1 MTTERTLGTL
11 RVGAIDCGTNS
22 IRLLVADIADAES
35 AEGKSAGPMPTL
47 HDVIREMVITRLG
60 QGVDK
65 TGKLDPEAI
74 DRTLTVT
81 RNYQR
86 QVEELGVQRF
96 RFVATSATR
105 DAKNRD
111 VFVNGVRDITGADPQ
126 VISGKEEAR
135 LSFTGAL
142 SALPS
147 GLSGPY
153 MVVDI
158 GGGSTEFVLGTAGPA
173 GGEVHQSISIDMG
186 SVRVT
191 ERFSTTHPDGDQWG
205 PENLDEARRWI
216 DAKLDEAQQAV
227 DFASARTVVGVAGT
241 VTSIAALIAGVNEY
255 SPEVT
260 HGLIPTPQQWAN
272 AIKFMIQEPIVDK
285 ASLGFMPLGRADV
298 IGGGAL
304 VWERILVRLGILAD
318 PADDPSLSLDVHAGD
333 SKTVAVVSEHDILD
347 GLALSLA
354 QTRS

>member
-147 GLSGPY
+147 GSSGPY

-158 GGGSTEFVLGTAGPA
+158 GGGSGHRTVFHHPPRWGPMGAREPGRSPALDRRQTRRSPA
-173 GGEVHQSISIDMG
+173 GGGFCQRKD
-186 SVRVT
+186 RC
-191 ERFSTTHPDGDQWG
+191 RCRGDR
-205 PENLDEARRWI
+205 D
-216 DAKLDEAQQAV
+216 V
-227 DFASARTVVGVAGT
+227 DC
-241 VTSIAALIAGVNEY
+241 
-255 SPEVT
+255 
-260 HGLIPTPQQWAN
+260 
-272 AIKFMIQEPIVDK
+272 
-285 ASLGFMPLGRADV
+285 RADC
-298 IGGGAL
+298 G
-304 VWERILVRLGILAD
+304 
-318 PADDPSLSLDVHAGD
+318 
-333 SKTVAVVSEHDILD
+333 SE
-347 GLALSLA
+347 
-354 QTRS
+354 